1 MVFPLTRHR
10 RESEERL
17 EREIAEREKAEA
29 KLRALEASFEQ
40 RVVMSTAELTR
51 ANAELERERDRLRE
65 SRDALALAMRGGRM
79 GAWSRDLETNRLW
92 WSRELEEIFGLAPGT
107 FEGSE
112 DGFFAYV
119 HEDDHALLKTAV
131 EEALRDRTDY
141 TVEFRFRHS
150 SGEWRWMEARG
161 RAVYGA
167 GGEPLTL
174 YGIGIDTTTRRRS
187 EDELRRENAELTEAD
202 RRKDEFLAVLAH
214 ELRNPLAP
222 IKNSVTML
230 KARPM
235 PDEQTAWAR
244 DAVERQVDLMARLLD
259 DLLDV
264 SSMAREKLELRKE
277 RVELAHVVDTAVGR
291 SRPLI
296 DAAGHELT
304 ISVPSEPV
312 YVDADPVRLAQVLAN
327 LLDNAAKYTER
338 GGHIRLSA
346 NVEGR
351 ELVISV
357 KDDGIGIAEEH
368 LPRLFDMFAQTTSA
382 LRRAQGGLGIGLSLA
397 RALVEL
403 HGGSVMAYSEGPGR
417 GSEFMVRL
425 PLARTRMLERDAH
438 APEEPA
444 APAGRRILV
453 ADDNHDAAESLAM
466 MLRMGG
472 NDVRTGRDGVEAVT
486 IAQSYHPQVVLLD
499 IGMPRMNGYDA
510 ARRIRSEPWG
520 REMML
525 IALTGWG
532 QDEDKRRAREAG
544 FDHHLTKP
552 VDADELEKLVA
563 SARPVLG

>member
-1 MVFPLTRHR
+1 MVFTLTRHR

-40 RVVMSTAELTR
+40 RVAMRTAELAR

-167 GGEPLTL
+167 RGEPLTL

-235 PDEQTAWAR
+235 PDEQMAWAR

-277 RVELAHVVDTAVGR
+277 RVELAHVVDTAVAR

-312 YVDADPVRLAQVLAN
+312 YVDADSVRLAQVLAN

-382 LRRAQGGLGIGLSLA
+382 LHRAQGGLGIGLSLA

-486 IAQSYHPQVVLLD
+486 IAHSYHPQVVLLD

-563 SARPVLG
+563 SARPVQG

>member
-40 RVVMSTAELTR
+40 RVVMSTAELAR